1 MDFLKATFFVIA
13 VLLMGLCLIF
23 VPSIS
28 GTLSLS
34 FVTVLGIYLGT
45 DVASMIATT
54 SRLPDGEYK
63 EIKKHKYVLSGICL
77 SVLIVITLILWEE
90 ALQTALTSFLSS
102 CMVVIGCLIGGLEG
116 NKIATKKEVTK

>member
-13 VLLMGLCLIF
+13 VFLMGLCLIF
-23 VPSIS
+23 VPQIS
-28 GTLSLS
+28 GALSIS
-34 FVTVLGIYLGT
+34 FVTVLGVYLGL

-63 EIKKHKYVLSGICL
+63 EIKKHKYILSGICL

>member
-28 GTLSLS
+28 GALSLS

-77 SVLIVITLILWEE
+77 SVLIVITLVLWEE

>member
-23 VPSIS
+23 VPQIS
-28 GTLSLS
+28 GTLSVT
-34 FVTVLGIYLGT
+34 FVTVLGIYLGM

-54 SRLPDGEYK
+54 SRLPNGEYK
-63 EIKKHKYVLSGICL
+63 EMKKHKYILSGICL
-77 SVLIVITLILWEE
+77 AILIIITLLSWEDS
-90 ALQTALTSFLSS
+90 LQTALTSFLSS

-116 NKIATKKEVTK
+116 NKIATKKEVST

>member
-23 VPSIS
+23 VPQIS
-28 GTLSLS
+28 GTLSVT
-34 FVTVLGIYLGT
+34 FVTVLGIYLGM

-54 SRLPDGEYK
+54 SRLPNGEYK
-63 EIKKHKYVLSGICL
+63 EMKKHKYILSGICL
-77 SVLIVITLILWEE
+77 AILIIITLLSWNDS
-90 ALQTALTSFLSS
+90 LQTALTSFLSS

-116 NKIATKKEVTK
+116 NKIATKKEVST

>member
-1 MDFLKATFFVIA
+1 MDFLKASFFIIA

-23 VPSIS
+23 VPQIS
-28 GTLSLS
+28 GTLSIS
-34 FVTVLGIYLGT
+34 FITVLGIYLGT

-77 SVLIVITLILWEE
+77 SILIVITLVLWEE

-116 NKIATKKEVTK
+116 NKIATKKEVSS